1 MFIEVMTKTGF
12 KFQHKIWDT
21 LEKDPL
27 FAKPA
32 TKPTLKEFR
41 LQTLKRVK
49 KLIEYNFTPVE
60 MLMEKPQLVKR
71 GKYILT

>member
-1 MFIEVMTKTGF
+1 MIKPCIL
-12 KFQHKIWDT
+12 QHQVWET

-41 LQTLKRVK
+41 LLTLKRVK
-49 KLIEYNFTPVE
+49 KLIEYNLTPVE
-60 MLMEKPQLVKR
+60 MLMEKPYLVFVAKQV
-71 GKYILT
+71 

>member
-1 MFIEVMTKTGF
+1 MIKPCIL
-12 KFQHKIWDT
+12 QHQIWET

-41 LQTLKRVK
+41 LLTLKRVK
-49 KLIEYNFTPVE
+49 KLIKIQFDTSRNVD
-60 MLMEKPQLVKR
+60 
-71 GKYILT
+71 GKALPGICC